1 MSDYEG
7 FEGAESELGNYE
19 AVLEVSGYDAVT
31 TTQQGLQQDEF
42 LKDSGLTIDTVGD
55 ANKAVAKKEKKEKTQ
70 DFADAF
76 ENVRHH
82 IDNHK
87 YQMNIG
93 GKDVEISHGDLKTF
107 MQKQQEAVNKK
118 MKGEKDPKKLAKMQQ
133 DQMML
138 GRMLQHME
146 KNGALTEAQQKE
158 FTEHLENN
166 PDVKA
171 EFDAH
176 LEGIAADSENQA
188 TVSALKSVQEEI
200 SPDVQKNDGELCLTS
215 TFEQQ
220 SSEVV
225 MCEVS
230 DELEQDIS
238 NVTLS
243 MSNNTSGAQSPEAAN
258 DVKMETSS
266 NMSVKANF
274 DF

>member
-31 TTQQGLQQDEF
+31 TTQAGLQQDEF

-76 ENVRHH
+76 ESVRHH

-93 GKDVEISHGDLKTF
+93 GNDVEISHGDLKTF

-146 KNGALTEAQQKE
+146 ENGELTPEQQKE
-158 FTEHLENN
+158 FAEYIENDPEAGARLDVTLSKKEAVNNEIDALE
-166 PDVKA
+166 A
-171 EFDAH
+171 F
-176 LEGIAADSENQA
+176 Q
-188 TVSALKSVQEEI
+188 QEEKEVK
-200 SPDVQKNDGELCLTS
+200 PDVQKADGEVCLTS
-215 TFEQQ
+215 TFDQQ
-220 SSEVV
+220 SEVV
-225 MCEVS
+225 IMCDMSEIQ
-230 DELEQDIS
+230 EDIS
-238 NVTLS
+238 NATVS
-243 MSNNTSGAQSPEAAN
+243 MSNNVSESQSSQPAN
-258 DVKMETSS
+258 DIKMENTG
-266 NMSVKANF
+266 SVPIKANL